1 VKELLKSVCLCQ
13 SHPKNK
19 SMARFMT
26 HGVKNV
32 QQKKQDRTRKS
43 GNKKSNSTKKLL
55 QDLQIKLETN

>member
-1 VKELLKSVCLCQ
+1 
-13 SHPKNK
+13 
-19 SMARFMT
+19 MT